1 MPCRSGSRLHT
12 PLRWRRLAVAAA
24 CVLASGWPV
33 FASATDE
40 RPLHEVQ
47 APHYGDTL
55 FHFFQSQYFTSITT
69 LMVSQHFERVAPHAD
84 EAEVLRGGM
93 LLTYGLH
100 REAGEI
106 FARLIEKGAPPA
118 VRDRAWFYLAK
129 IRYQRGYLAPAEEA
143 LARVEQALPPELEEE
158 RGLLQANL
166 LMARS
171 DYSGAAKALSAM
183 SAKAPDALYVRFNLG
198 IAQIK
203 SGDKASGTALLDELG
218 QAYAENE
225 EFRALRDRANLA
237 LGFAALADKQPQAA
251 RTYLAR
257 VRLKSLEAN
266 KALLGFGW
274 AADALNDPQL
284 ALAPWLELSGR
295 EVSDSAALEA
305 RIAVPYAYAEL
316 GAYAQSL
323 THYQN
328 AIADFERERSSLDAS
343 IEAIR
348 SGQLVDA
355 LLASNPGDD
364 MGEAWRMDVLPELPH
379 AAHLTALLAQH
390 EFQEAFKNL
399 RDLRYL
405 TANLQAWRDKIDTFN
420 DMLETRRKAF
430 AERLP
435 QVRARAS
442 EAGIENLRQ
451 RLDAAQAQVTQ
462 GEADQDG
469 VAFADGKQHELLAR
483 IARVKAMTAQPDA
496 APDIAQARDRVR
508 LAAGTL
514 TWQLAQ
520 TYPERVWEAKKN
532 LQVIR
537 EGLAEAQRRDAALA
551 QAQRDEP
558 ARFDLFDQ
566 RIKALSPVIDAMLP
580 RVAALSKEQQ
590 GLMQDIAVAELT
602 RQKARLD
609 AYAMQARFA
618 VAQLYDRANK
628 GADDASKP

>member
-1 MPCRSGSRLHT
+1 M
-12 PLRWRRLAVAAA
+12 
-24 CVLASGWPV
+24 
-33 FASATDE
+33 
-40 RPLHEVQ
+40 

-55 FHFFQSQYFTSITT
+55 FHFFQGQYFTAITG

-100 REAGEI
+100 REAGDI

-129 IRYQRGYLAPAEEA
+129 IRYQRGYLAQAEDA
-143 LARVEQALPPELEEE
+143 LARVEHTLPAELEEE

-171 DYSGAAKALSAM
+171 DYAGAAQALSAM
-183 SAKAPDALYVRFNLG
+183 RIKTPDARYVRFNLG

-203 SGDKASGTALLDELG
+203 SGDKASGTAMLDELG

-237 LGFAALADKQPQAA
+237 LGFAALADKAPQAA

-274 AADALNDPQL
+274 AADALNDPQH

-295 EVSDSAALEA
+295 EVSDAAALEA

-323 THYQN
+323 THYQQ
-328 AIADFERERSSLDAS
+328 AISDFERERASLDAS
-343 IEAIR
+343 IDTIR

-355 LLASNPGDD
+355 LLASNPGTD
-364 MGEAWRMDVLPELPH
+364 MGESWRLDVLPDLPH
-379 AAHLTALLAQH
+379 APHLTALLAQH
-390 EFQEAFKNL
+390 AFQEAFKNL

-405 TANLQAWRDKIDTFN
+405 TDNLQAWRDKLDTFN

-442 EAGIENLRQ
+442 EAGIEALRQ
-451 RLDAAQAQVTQ
+451 RFDAAQAQVDQ
-462 GEADQDG
+462 GEKDQDG
-469 VAFADGKQHELLAR
+469 QAFADARQHELLDR
-483 IARVKAMTAQPDA
+483 IAHAKAMTARPDA

-508 LAAGTL
+508 LAGGAL

-520 TYPERVWEAKKN
+520 TYSERLWEARKHLN
-532 LQVIR
+532 AIR

-558 ARFDLFDQ
+558 ARFDLFDR
-566 RIKALSPVIDAMLP
+566 RIKALSPMLDALLP

-602 RQKARLD
+602 RQKERLE

-618 VAQLYDRANK
+618 VAQLYDRANT
-628 GADDASKP
+628 GASDAPKP